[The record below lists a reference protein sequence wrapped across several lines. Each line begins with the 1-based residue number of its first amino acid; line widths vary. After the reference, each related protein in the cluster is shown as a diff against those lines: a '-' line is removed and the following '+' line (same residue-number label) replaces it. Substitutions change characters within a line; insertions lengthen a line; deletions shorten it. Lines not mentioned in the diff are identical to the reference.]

1 LVFISYTTPDKNKHI
16 IPIAYATDNN
26 YTYPTLVSITS
37 LLENIKHH
45 RKTFYDIYIMLSND
59 FTEKNKE
66 ILKSAQHLY
75 LNKCTITF
83 INMGNMFIEQK
94 TFPITKY
101 YRLALHDKLTNIDK
115 IIYLDGDTII
125 FEDLT
130 DLINLD
136 MKGYYIL
143 GFLDNLFWALEMYKI
158 KDAIVLNT
166 GVLLM
171 DLKALRDFNTT
182 EKFREF
188 MMKYNNSVVQEDQTI
203 INVVLQKYI
212 NKLPPKYGI
221 WGFDNI
227 QLALEHNKVQRP
239 KFKYNIETYKMA
251 FEFPAIVHFTGSKPF
266 NNKNATYYLDWW
278 NYAKKTKYYDKIY
291 QYSLSKNYSY

>member
-1 LVFISYTTPDKNKHI
+1 MVFISYTTPDKNKHI

-45 RKTFYDIYIMLSND
+45 PKTFYDIYIMLSND

-66 ILKSAQHLY
+66 ILKSAQELY
-75 LNKCTITF
+75 PNKCTITF
-83 INMGNMFIEQK
+83 INMGDMFKEQK

-101 YRLALHDKLTNIDK
+101 YRLALHDKLPHIDK

-221 WGFDNI
+221 WGFDSI

-239 KFKYNIETYKMA
+239 KFKYNTETYKMA
-251 FEFPAIVHFTGSKPF
+251 FELPAIVHFTGSKPF

-291 QYSLSKNYSY
+291 EYSLSKNYSY

>member
-1 LVFISYTTPDKNKHI
+1 MVFISYKTQDKNNHI

-45 RKTFYDIYIMLSND
+45 PKTFYDIYIMLSND

-66 ILKSAQHLY
+66 ILKSVQHLY
-75 LNKCTITF
+75 PNKCTITF
-83 INMGNMFIEQK
+83 INMGNMFTEQK

-101 YRLALHDKLTNIDK
+101 YRLALHDKLPHIDK
-115 IIYLDGDTII
+115 IIYLDGDTVI

-188 MMKYNNSVVQEDQTI
+188 MNKYNNSVVQEDQTI

-239 KFKYNIETYKMA
+239 KFKYNIETYKIA
-251 FEFPAIVHFTGSKPF
+251 FELPAIVHFTGSKPF

-291 QYSLSKNYSY
+291 EYSLS

>member
-1 LVFISYTTPDKNKHI
+1 MVFISYTTQDKNKQI
-16 IPIAYATDNN
+16 IPIAYATNNN
-26 YTYPTLVSITS
+26 YTFPTLVSITS

-45 RKTFYDIYIMLSND
+45 PKTFYDIYIMLSND

-66 ILKSAQHLY
+66 ILKSAQELY
-75 LNKCTITF
+75 PNKCTITF
-83 INMGNMFIEQK
+83 INMSNMFTEQK
-94 TFPITKY
+94 TLPITKY
-101 YRLALHDKLTNIDK
+101 YRLALHDKLPNIDK
-115 IIYLDGDTII
+115 IIYLDGDTMI

-251 FEFPAIVHFTGSKPF
+251 FELPAIVHFTGSKPF

-291 QYSLSKNYSY
+291 EYSLSKNYSY

>member
-1 LVFISYTTPDKNKHI
+1 LFFISFKSKDKDNHI

-26 YTYPTLVSITS
+26 YMYPTLVSITS

-45 RKTFYDIYIMLSND
+45 HKTFYDIYIMLSND

-66 ILKSAQHLY
+66 ILKSVQNLY
-75 LNKCTITF
+75 PNKCSINF
-83 INMGNMFIEQK
+83 INMGNLFSEQK

-101 YRLALHDKLTNIDK
+101 YRLALHEKLPHIDK

-136 MKGYYIL
+136 MKEYYIL

-158 KDAIVLNT
+158 RDAIVLNT

-171 DLKALRDFNTT
+171 DLKALRDFNAT

-188 MMKYNNSVVQEDQTI
+188 MNKYNNSVVQEDQTI
-203 INVVLQKYI
+203 INVVLQKYKFGDLII
-212 NKLPPKYGI
+212 NNLLLSIIKFNDLNLNIIMKYIKKLLTI
-221 WGFDNI
+221 L
-227 QLALEHNKVQRP
+227 QLFIL
-239 KFKYNIETYKMA
+239 
-251 FEFPAIVHFTGSKPF
+251 
-266 NNKNATYYLDWW
+266 LD
-278 NYAKKTKYYDKIY
+278 
-291 QYSLSKNYSY
+291 QSLSIIKMLLII

>member
-1 LVFISYTTPDKNKHI
+1 LVFISYTTQDKNKHI

-26 YTYPTLVSITS
+26 YTFPTLVSITS

-45 RKTFYDIYIMLSND
+45 PKTLYDIYIMLSND

-66 ILKSAQHLY
+66 ILKSAQELY
-75 LNKCTITF
+75 PNKCIITF
-83 INMGNMFIEQK
+83 INMGNMFTEQK
-94 TFPITKY
+94 TLPITKY
-101 YRLALHDKLTNIDK
+101 YRLALHDKLPHIDK
-115 IIYLDGDTII
+115 IIYLDGDTIM

-188 MMKYNNSVVQEDQTI
+188 MNKYNNSVVQEDQTI

-221 WGFDNI
+221 WGFDSM

-251 FEFPAIVHFTGSKPF
+251 FELPAIVHFTGSKPF

-291 QYSLSKNYSY
+291 EYSLSKNYSY

>member
-1 LVFISYTTPDKNKHI
+1 MVFISYTTQDKNKHI

-26 YTYPTLVSITS
+26 YTFPTLVSITS

-45 RKTFYDIYIMLSND
+45 PKTLYDIYIMLSND

-83 INMGNMFIEQK
+83 INMVDMFTEQK

-101 YRLALHDKLTNIDK
+101 YRLALHDKLPNINK

-188 MMKYNNSVVQEDQTI
+188 MMKNNNSVVQEDQTI

-221 WGFDNI
+221 WGFDSM

-251 FEFPAIVHFTGSKPF
+251 FELPAIVHFTGSKPF

-291 QYSLSKNYSY
+291 EYSLSKNYSY

>member
-1 LVFISYTTPDKNKHI
+1 MVFISYTTQDKNKHI

-45 RKTFYDIYIMLSND
+45 PKTFYDIYIMLSND

-66 ILKSAQHLY
+66 ILKSAQELY
-75 LNKCTITF
+75 PNKCTITF
-83 INMGNMFIEQK
+83 INMVDMFTEQK

-101 YRLALHDKLTNIDK
+101 YRLALHDKLPNIDK

-125 FEDLT
+125 FQDLT

-188 MMKYNNSVVQEDQTI
+188 MMKYNNSVIQEDQTI

-251 FEFPAIVHFTGSKPF
+251 FELPAIVHFTGSKPF

-291 QYSLSKNYSY
+291 EYSLSKNYSY